1 MNPRSATVHCH
12 LRTLCAETKA
22 QDSACHVEFNR
33 HEPSPCLCQGY
44 SFQNALLGQRANWN
58 AAFWWLGVLA
68 VKAAWE
74 KADGRGGGEAVL
86 AFQLDDPL
94 MMFF

>member
-1 MNPRSATVHCH
+1 M
-12 LRTLCAETKA
+12 
-22 QDSACHVEFNR
+22 EFNR
-33 HEPSPCLCQGY
+33 HEPSPCLCQAY
-44 SFQNALLGQRANWN
+44 SFRNALLGQRANWN
-58 AAFWWLGVLA
+58 AAFWWLGVLL

-74 KADGRGGGEAVL
+74 KADGQGGGEAVL